1 MVRTIVAIADDALR
15 DSIIRILRRSG
26 IDVRIS
32 CRSGQETVRAVRRMD
47 GGVVI
52 CSARLTDMTA
62 DELADTLG
70 RSALFLV
77 LARPS
82 ELDYC
87 ENEALF
93 RVPLPVHSGELIG
106 GVRILMQLDDHV
118 TQARI
123 PKRSDEE
130 KELITQAKEILM
142 EKNDMTEDQAYRFIQ
157 KRSMETSTPMPDV
170 AKMILTALS

>member
-1 MVRTIVAIADDALR
+1 MIRTIVAIADDALR
-15 DSIIRILRRSG
+15 DSIIRILQKNG
-26 IDVRIS
+26 IEVRIS
-32 CRSGQETVRAVRRMD
+32 CRSGQEALRAVNRMD

-70 RSALFLV
+70 TDALFLV

-87 ENEALF
+87 ENENLF

-106 GVRILMQLDDHV
+106 GVRILLQLDEHSV
-118 TQARI
+118 AARL
-123 PKRSDEE
+123 PKRTDED
-130 KELITQAKEILM
+130 KAVITQAKEVLM
-142 EKNDMTEDQAYRFIQ
+142 DKNEMTEEQAYRFIQ